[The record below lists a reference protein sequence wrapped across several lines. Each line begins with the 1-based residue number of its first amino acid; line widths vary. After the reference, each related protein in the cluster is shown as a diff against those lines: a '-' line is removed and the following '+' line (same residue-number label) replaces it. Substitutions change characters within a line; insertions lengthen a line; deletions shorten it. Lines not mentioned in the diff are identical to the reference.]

1 MTFETLR
8 DKSLTE
14 AETRRSETP
23 LPPVEVVERTQI
35 SHSSRNESR
44 TPTDLGESVPNV
56 GRRLLSNGGEGP
68 VSPSVSLHWSISPQ
82 SIHSHFSPG
91 SSLSQPYPTD
101 GLCTRDVLK
110 RMMNDYLQFLYPLI
124 PVVHC
129 PSFRQDLRR
138 NRDVDDKDF
147 LGLII
152 ALSATVVGT
161 MPSRFKEYRSL
172 STPIRF
178 QTRKEMMNYCYDM
191 LIRLRGP
198 NYFDEINFQKWAA
211 SYCMS
216 ISFFLIG
223 EHNRAR
229 MVEVESMQLGRLLNL
244 HQISEYDGL
253 NCIETQLRKKG
264 FWLLFY
270 GYV

>member
-91 SSLSQPYPTD
+91 SSQPAISHRWLMYSRRPKTHDERLSPISISPD
-101 GLCTRDVLK
+101 TR
-110 RMMNDYLQFLYPLI
+110 
-124 PVVHC
+124 
-129 PSFRQDLRR
+129 
-138 NRDVDDKDF
+138 
-147 LGLII
+147 G
-152 ALSATVVGT
+152 
-161 MPSRFKEYRSL
+161 SL
-172 STPIRF
+172 SILPPGS
-178 QTRKEMMNYCYDM
+178 QKEQRRRRQ
-191 LIRLRGP
+191 RLSGADHR
-198 NYFDEINFQKWAA
+198 
-211 SYCMS
+211 S
-216 ISFFLIG
+216 
-223 EHNRAR
+223 
-229 MVEVESMQLGRLLNL
+229 
-244 HQISEYDGL
+244 
-253 NCIETQLRKKG
+253 
-264 FWLLFY
+264 
-270 GYV
+270 